1 METFRGFRK
10 TTLKRIAEARGLE
23 STGTTETLR
32 NRLLQFKTP
41 FSIDLSQTQEEIVLS
56 LINIPTSRIKD
67 YLISTGF
74 EYEPEAPRDGSVNE
88 RIYLIESLLSE
99 PLSNLSKEII
109 SLGTSSLTSLQRQ
122 AGRGGRREEL
132 IRIILKL
139 EEQSQVFEN
148 QLRKELDEIGFKI
161 ITPPNKRVPKE
172 LDEIPVVFDA
182 SEVRAYLEDGFD
194 SSYFPDHLLDEVVQE
209 DLLFQRNV
217 NVRSFARRMVTEP
230 LSPLWP
236 DIQPILKGRTQDDL
250 QTLAQSYG
258 YDIELTPSELEFLF
272 QRQYL
277 RKYTPETFRVPP
289 ILQNLLMQQLGLE
302 SFEEVEENLT
312 PEGKDR
318 LRLFSEWIDYND
330 EQLQH
335 VAQGYGIELPYTK
348 TREYFNNDLLSYL
361 DVIDEDLEFGV
372 DDLDL
377 YSDAELLRWC
387 PTLPYGR
394 NAMIE
399 AFNKFWEEPRIV
411 FINDVFY
418 QTNSWSEYEEIEDLT
433 FEELNIQEL
442 RVLLPY
448 LKGSVYQEEALE
460 VYASKLADEPY
471 EGEYDLNETDN
482 LFELMANVAAAR
494 YGAADVSKWSNTR
507 RAPNEELYEEQMSLL
522 NDKIEEISDDVLN
535 ELKLYSLER
544 MMQGKSSLNQ
554 MLQKEPSWFWI
565 ETAFYYYA
573 QMTGKPLGN
582 NIPLL
587 FRKNKN

>member
-74 EYEPEAPRDGSVNE
+74 EYEAEAPRDGSVNE

-109 SLGTSSLTSLQRQ
+109 SLGTSSLASLQRQ

-161 ITPPNKRVPKE
+161 ITPPNKKIPKE
-172 LDEIPVVFDA
+172 LDEMPVVFDA

-194 SSYFPDHLLDEVVQE
+194 SSYFPDHLLDEVIQE

-217 NVRSFARRMVTEP
+217 NVRAFARRMVTEP

-318 LRLFSEWIDYND
+318 LRLFSEWIDYSD

-372 DDLDL
+372 EDLDL

-448 LKGSVYQEEALE
+448 LKDSVYQEEALE

-471 EGEYDLNETDN
+471 EGEYDLNETDD

-494 YGAADVSKWSNTR
+494 YGAADVSKWSNIR